1 MNTLLIVS
9 ERMITET
16 GFALLHSI
24 WQAGLI
30 ALVVF
35 LLLRLMKNLSASARY
50 TMAFFGLAL
59 CFLLPVVAIW
69 RAATDSVNSEIASTV
84 AEADNLVTVM
94 YVLADTGFGL
104 HSMIQTLKEYFQQL
118 SHWFVLFWLIG
129 MLLMITRLAGGYVLA
144 WRLKTTQLKEIE
156 REYLMVAERLALKLG
171 IRRKVRIFE
180 SFRVDVPVV
189 IGYLKP
195 VILLPAGLLSRI
207 PYDQLEI
214 ILAHELAHIRRADF
228 LINLIQSL
236 IEVML
241 FFNPFVW
248 WISQVIR
255 HERENV
261 CDDMAL
267 SLTGKGLTLAKA
279 LISLSECK
287 KEINNNQ
294 AVMYFNKTNTMKRIE
309 RLFRNPK
316 TKPSNPEKILVS
328 LIAFI
333 VVLVIS
339 VTGTKAGDNQAVV
352 PSQFSKADQTEI
364 ANFDDVGLSQPDTL
378 KKKEIYIE
386 MQDGRIS
393 KAIVDGKE
401 VPADKLENEDFV
413 IMEKDT
419 SVMKRIVLKNAHP
432 KYNSMVIE
440 TNELEWHQKPKDTL
454 TVKSRKIII
463 DKDSDQL
470 FMVTPEQAGRPYMF
484 HFRGHNKHDSLRFIY
499 EDIDDL
505 VQRAKMLHW
514 DTTGK
519 SMLFEGGKLDS
530 LMKQLKPLIDQGI
543 VVDRNIMLARPG
555 DPFISMHFDDQR
567 RIIEMEQQARK
578 FEAEAQQ
585 LEAGAKK
592 EEVLRQAEAIRLE
605 MEAKRLEMEAR
616 RLEMEARRPEMMM
629 QGPEPRI
636 IIGEDIPDLR
646 EIELMIDREASVPEH
661 GFERKHLRLL
671 KDELLEEGLASKRS
685 TIIITRKQTIVDG
698 NITDHKNHKRILKRL
713 EEISG
718 NKLEAD
724 QAITI
729 R

>member
-1 MNTLLIVS
+1 MNTLLFVS

-16 GFALLHSI
+16 GFALLHSL
-24 WQAGLI
+24 WQAGFI
-30 ALVVF
+30 ALAVF
-35 LLLRLMKNLSASARY
+35 VLLKLMKNLSASARY
-50 TMAFFGLAL
+50 AMAFFGLAL
-59 CFLLPVVAIW
+59 CFLLPAAAIW
-69 RAATDSVNSEIASTV
+69 RAATDSVTSETTSTV

-94 YVLADTGFGL
+94 YVLADTGFGVQ
-104 HSMIQTLKEYFQQL
+104 SMIQSLRNYFLQL

-144 WRLKTTQLKEIE
+144 WRLKTTHLKQLD
-156 REYLMVAERLALKLG
+156 REYLIVAERLALKLG
-171 IRRKVRIFE
+171 IRKKVRIFE
-180 SFRVDVPVV
+180 SYRVDIPVV

-195 VILLPAGLLSRI
+195 VVLLPAGLLTRI

-267 SLTGKGLTLAKA
+267 SLTGKGITLAKA
-279 LISLSECK
+279 LLSLSECK
-287 KEINNNQ
+287 NELNNNQ

-339 VTGTKAGDNQAVV
+339 ASGTIASDNRAST
-352 PSQFSKADQTEI
+352 SQFSMTDQTEI
-364 ANFDDVGLSQPDTL
+364 TYLNDISLSQPDTL

-386 MQDGRIS
+386 MKDGRIN

-454 TVKSRKIII
+454 TMKSRKIII
-463 DKDSDQL
+463 DRDADQM
-470 FMVTPEQAGRPYMF
+470 FMVAPDKAGKPFMF
-484 HFRGHNKHDSLRFIY
+484 HYRGQEKNDSLRFIY
-499 EDIDDL
+499 EDSDSF
-505 VQRAKMLHW
+505 VQRAKVLQW
-514 DTTGK
+514 DTTGR
-519 SMLFEGGKLDS
+519 SMLFEGGTLDS

-543 VVDRNIMLARPG
+543 VVDRNIMLSRPG
-555 DPFISMHFDDQR
+555 DPLIMMNFDDQR

-585 LEAGAKK
+585 MEAGNKK
-592 EEVLRQAEAIRLE
+592 EEILRQAEAL
-605 MEAKRLEMEAR
+605 RLEMEAR
-616 RLEMEARRPEMMM
+616 RLEMESRRPELMLR
-629 QGPEPRI
+629 GPEPRI

-646 EIELMIDREASVPEH
+646 EIELLIDRAAPAPEH
-661 GFERKHLRLL
+661 GFDRKHLRLL
-671 KDELLEEGLASKRS
+671 KDELLEEGMASKKS
-685 TIIITRKQTIVDG
+685 TIIITRKQTIIDG
-698 NITDHKNHKRILKRL
+698 NIAEQKNHKRMLKRL

-718 NKLEAD
+718 KKLGAD
-724 QAITI
+724 QAVTI